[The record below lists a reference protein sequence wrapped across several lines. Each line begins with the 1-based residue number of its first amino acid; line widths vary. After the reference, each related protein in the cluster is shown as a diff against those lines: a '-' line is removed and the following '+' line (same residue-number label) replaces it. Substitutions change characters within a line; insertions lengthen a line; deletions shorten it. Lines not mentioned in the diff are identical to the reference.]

1 MVGLRVPLNIPIGA
15 NVMAAWLIAALQ
27 MLRGLAIG
35 TPTRALISGGTA
47 GAVGAG
53 QGLFDF
59 LPGIGGGGD
68 DRVRRRRRRRALT
81 QSDRNDIA
89 FIAATIG
96 KAAAGSFA
104 VQLATRSR

>member
-1 MVGLRVPLNIPIGA
+1 
-15 NVMAAWLIAALQ
+15 
-27 MLRGLAIG
+27 MLRGLVAG
-35 TPTRALISGGTA
+35 TPLRAGIT
-47 GAVGAG
+47 GATVGGAG
-53 QGLFDF
+53 LLDF
-59 LPGIGGGGD
+59 LPFIGD
-68 DRVRRRRRRRALT
+68 DEEKKRRRRRRRALT

>member
-1 MVGLRVPLNIPIGA
+1 
-15 NVMAAWLIAALQ
+15 MAAWLIAALQ
-27 MLRGLAIG
+27 MLRGLAVG
-35 TPTRALISGGTA
+35 TPLRA
-47 GAVGAG
+47 GATGTFAGLGLGGGA
-53 QGLFDF
+53 FDF
-59 LPGIGGGGD
+59 LPFVGD
-68 DRVRRRRRRRALT
+68 DEEKKKRRRRRRALT

>member
-1 MVGLRVPLNIPIGA
+1 
-15 NVMAAWLIAALQ
+15 MAAWLIAALNL
-27 MLRGLAIG
+27 LRSITIG

-47 GAVGAG
+47 GAAGA
-53 QGLFDF
+53 LDF
-59 LPGIGGGGD
+59 LPFFGDGGD
-68 DRVRRRRRRRALT
+68 EDKKRRRRRRRALT

>member
-1 MVGLRVPLNIPIGA
+1 
-15 NVMAAWLIAALQ
+15 MAAWLISALA
-27 MLRGLAIG
+27 MLARAIAGGPVRAGLTGGTLGAIG
-35 TPTRALISGGTA
+35 AGTGAL
-47 GAVGAG
+47 
-53 QGLFDF
+53 DF
-59 LPGIGGGGD
+59 LPFVGD
-68 DRVRRRRRRRALT
+68 GEEKARRRRRRRALT

>member
-1 MVGLRVPLNIPIGA
+1 MP
-15 NVMAAWLIAALQ
+15 AWLLAALAALRTAAFGTRLRTAATVGGVATALPGVPP
-27 MLRGLAIG
+27 LRGG
-35 TPTRALISGGTA
+35 FF
-47 GAVGAG
+47 
-53 QGLFDF
+53 GL
-59 LPGIGGGGD
+59 GGGD
-68 DRVRRRRRRRALT
+68 DERVRRRRRRRALT

>member
-1 MVGLRVPLNIPIGA
+1 
-15 NVMAAWLIAALQ
+15 MAAWLIAALNL
-27 MLRGLAIG
+27 LRSFAVG
-35 TPTRALISGGTA
+35 TPTRALITGASGGSLA
-47 GAVGAG
+47 AG

-59 LPGIGGGGD
+59 LPGIGGDGGE

>member
-1 MVGLRVPLNIPIGA
+1 
-15 NVMAAWLIAALQ
+15 MAAWLIAALQ
-27 MLRGLAIG
+27 MLRGLAVG

-47 GAVGAG
+47 GAVAAG
-53 QGLFDF
+53 QNLFDF
-59 LPGIGGGGD
+59 LPGIGGDGD
-68 DRVRRRRRRRALT
+68 PDRVRRRRRRRALT

>member
-1 MVGLRVPLNIPIGA
+1 
-15 NVMAAWLIAALQ
+15 MAAWLISALQ
-27 MLRGLAIG
+27 MLRGLAFG
-35 TPTRALISGGTA
+35 TPLRGAITGGTA
-47 GAVGAG
+47 GAA
-53 QGLFDF
+53 GLFDF
-59 LPGIGGGGD
+59 LPGIGGGDD

>member
-1 MVGLRVPLNIPIGA
+1 MP
-15 NVMAAWLIAALQ
+15 AWLLAAAAL
-27 MLRGLAIG
+27 LRTALFGTRVRTGITAAGAALAI
-35 TPTRALISGGTA
+35 PGGA
-47 GAVGAG
+47 SLGDI
-53 QGLFDF
+53 F
-59 LPGIGGGGD
+59 GIGGEEEMKK
-68 DRVRRRRRRRALT
+68 RRRRRRALT

>member
-1 MVGLRVPLNIPIGA
+1 MP
-15 NVMAAWLIAALQ
+15 AWLLAALAL
-27 MLRGLAIG
+27 LRSVTIG
-35 TPTRALISGGTA
+35 TPTRALVTGAAAAVASPFA
-47 GAVGAG
+47 GLTG
-53 QGLFDF
+53 F
-59 LPGIGGGGD
+59 LAGGD
-68 DRVRRRRRRRALT
+68 GEDPKRRRRRRRALT

>member
-1 MVGLRVPLNIPIGA
+1 MP
-15 NVMAAWLIAALQ
+15 AWLLAAASL
-27 MLRGLAIG
+27 LRSTFVGTRVRTAITAAGGALAL
-35 TPTRALISGGTA
+35 PTLPGG
-47 GAVGAG
+47 VG
-53 QGLFDF
+53 GLFGF
-59 LPGIGGGGD
+59 GD
-68 DRVRRRRRRRALT
+68 EEEVKKRRRRRRALT

>member
-1 MVGLRVPLNIPIGA
+1 MP
-15 NVMAAWLIAALQ
+15 AWLLAALAL
-27 MLRGLAIG
+27 LRSITIG
-35 TPTRALISGGTA
+35 TPTRALITGATGAIASPFA
-47 GAVGAG
+47 G
-53 QGLFDF
+53 LT
-59 LPGIGGGGD
+59 LPGFGGGDGD

>member
-1 MVGLRVPLNIPIGA
+1 MP
-15 NVMAAWLIAALQ
+15 AWFIAAGAL
-27 MLRGLAIG
+27 LRSLAFG
-35 TPTRALISGGTA
+35 TPTRAAITGALGVVASPLAELSGI
-47 GAVGAG
+47 
-53 QGLFDF
+53 F
-59 LPGIGGGGD
+59 GGGD
-68 DRVRRRRRRRALT
+68 GEERVRRRRRRRALT

>member
-1 MVGLRVPLNIPIGA
+1 
-15 NVMAAWLIAALQ
+15 MAAWLIAALN
-27 MLRGLAIG
+27 MLRGLAVG
-35 TPTRALISGGTA
+35 TPARAIVTGATGGVAAA
-47 GAVGAG
+47 GG
-53 QGLFDF
+53 GLFDF
-59 LPGIGGGGD
+59 LPGIGGEEEK
-68 DRVRRRRRRRALT
+68 VKRRRRRRALT

>member
-15 NVMAAWLIAALQ
+15 NVMAAWLISALNL
-27 MLRGLAIG
+27 LRGALFG
-35 TPTRALISGGTA
+35 TPTRALVSGATGGVTA
-47 GAVGAG
+47 AG
-53 QGLFDF
+53 GGLFDF
-59 LPGIGGGGD
+59 LPGVGGD
-68 DRVRRRRRRRALT
+68 GDRVRRRRRRRALT

>member
-1 MVGLRVPLNIPIGA
+1 
-15 NVMAAWLIAALQ
+15 MAAWLIAALQ

-59 LPGIGGGGD
+59 LPGIGGGD

>member
-1 MVGLRVPLNIPIGA
+1 
-15 NVMAAWLIAALQ
+15 MAAWLIAALQ

-47 GAVGAG
+47 GVAATGG
-53 QGLFDF
+53 GLFDF
-59 LPGIGGGGD
+59 LGFGGGD
-68 DRVRRRRRRRALT
+68 EEKVRRRRRRRALT

>member
-1 MVGLRVPLNIPIGA
+1 
-15 NVMAAWLIAALQ
+15 MAAWLIAALN
-27 MLRGLAIG
+27 MLRSLAVG
-35 TPTRALISGGTA
+35 TPTRALITGGTA
-47 GAVGAG
+47 GAGAAG
-53 QGLFDF
+53 GLFDF
-59 LPGIGGGGD
+59 LPFIGDGEEEKK
-68 DRVRRRRRRRALT
+68 RRRRRRRALT

>member
-1 MVGLRVPLNIPIGA
+1 
-15 NVMAAWLIAALQ
+15 MAAWLLSALSLLRSVAFGTRLRTAATVATGAIA
-27 MLRGLAIG
+27 
-35 TPTRALISGGTA
+35 
-47 GAVGAG
+47 
-53 QGLFDF
+53 
-59 LPGIGGGGD
+59 LPGGIDFPFIGGGGD
-68 DRVRRRRRRRALT
+68 EDRVRRRRRRRALT

>member
-1 MVGLRVPLNIPIGA
+1 
-15 NVMAAWLIAALQ
+15 MAAWLISALQ
-27 MLRGLAIG
+27 LLRGIAFG
-35 TPTRALISGGTA
+35 TPTRAAIT
-47 GAVGAG
+47 GATGAIASP
-53 QGLFDF
+53 FAS
-59 LPGIGGGGD
+59 IGGFFGLGD
-68 DRVRRRRRRRALT
+68 GDERVRRRRRRRALT

>member
-1 MVGLRVPLNIPIGA
+1 MP
-15 NVMAAWLIAALQ
+15 AWLLAAASL
-27 MLRGLAIG
+27 LRSTFFGTRVRTAI
-35 TPTRALISGGTA
+35 TA
-47 GAVGAG
+47 ATGAVA
-53 QGLFDF
+53 
-59 LPGIGGGGD
+59 LPGGPDLPFIGPLFGGGD
-68 DRVRRRRRRRALT
+68 EERVRRRRRRRALT

>member
-1 MVGLRVPLNIPIGA
+1 
-15 NVMAAWLIAALQ
+15 MAAWLIAALN
-27 MLRGLAIG
+27 MLRSLAIG

-47 GAVGAG
+47 GVTAAG
-53 QGLFDF
+53 GGLFDF
-59 LPGIGGGGD
+59 LPFIGDGEEEKK
-68 DRVRRRRRRRALT
+68 RRRRRRRALT

>member
-1 MVGLRVPLNIPIGA
+1 
-15 NVMAAWLIAALQ
+15 MAAWLIAALN
-27 MLRGLAIG
+27 MLRTLAVG
-35 TPTRALISGGTA
+35 TPTRALISGATA
-47 GAVGAG
+47 GGLGA
-53 QGLFDF
+53 FDF
-59 LPGIGGGGD
+59 LPFVGPGGGGETFEAE
-68 DRVRRRRRRRALT
+68 RVRRRRRRRALT